1 MAIISTLRDKGGK
14 FLVFVVGFS
23 IAAFVL
29 GDILGPNS
37 SLIGQNRNIVG
48 SIKGE
53 EIELVRFNAVYE
65 ELTYNFS
72 LNNGRSP
79 TQQEVSELRDQ
90 AWERLINDISYV
102 EEFNKIG
109 LTVTDKESV
118 DMVQG
123 NNIHPM
129 IIQAFSDPSTGSF
142 NKDNVIGYLQNLSN
156 QPANQQQA
164 WFSFESNLKPMR
176 LRTKYDNLIAQST
189 YYNSLDAEAEYFN
202 TSSQID
208 LAYFYIPFFA
218 VSDTLF
224 DVSTNEMRSYL
235 NKNKSDYNQDETRSI
250 DYAFFSVQPSAED
263 SMFFENEINDIRSNL
278 MSSNI
283 IDDSTYAVIN
293 SDSFNPYIKYN
304 PDELPTDLV
313 GKDVGFITEPT
324 YENGSISI
332 KKLSKIDQD
341 AQEKARAKHIL
352 LRFDDSNKSTVRTE
366 ANRILNLL
374 RSGSDFGETARTYS
388 QDGSASNGGDLGW
401 ITDGMMVKPFQDAV
415 FSRRRSGLIPRIIET
430 DFGFHIINVTYP
442 KTRTSYFVANIS
454 KDILPSDNTRNNIYR
469 SAELFKLDIK
479 STEDVFSD
487 YLKENNIIGGNISD
501 IDKNSTEVGTIPNA
515 RNVIL
520 WSYSDD
526 RYVGEVSDVLETDE
540 GYIVAQINEMKDEGT
555 KKLDE
560 VENSIKRRIIDE
572 KKYEY
577 LKEILVDYTSLQDL
591 KDNSGLG
598 DIYRSSGISMTEN
611 SLSNVGFSPESI
623 GTAFS
628 MQEGELTRPFKIDG
642 GVIVLGLESKVL
654 ADTLSNYDDYR
665 NTLIQT
671 NRFNVPLKI
680 DDAIKHFSDIED
692 DRYKFF

>member
-48 SIKGE
+48 SINGE
-53 EIELVRFNAVYE
+53 EIDLVRFNTVYE

-263 SMFFENEINDIRSNL
+263 STFFENEINDIRSNL

-293 SDSFNPYIKYN
+293 SDSFNPYIKFN

-352 LRFDDSNKSTVRTE
+352 LRFDDSNKSSVRTE

-374 RSGSDFGETARTYS
+374 RSGSDFEETARTYS

-401 ITDGMMVKPFQDAV
+401 FTDGMMVKPFQDAV

-479 STEDVFSD
+479 STDDVFSD

-577 LKEILVDYTSLQDL
+577 LKEILVDYSSLQDL

-680 DDAIKHFSDIED
+680 DDAIKHFSEIED

>member
-48 SIKGE
+48 SINGE
-53 EIELVRFNAVYE
+53 EIDLVRFNAVYE

-235 NKNKSDYNQDETRSI
+235 NKNKS
-250 DYAFFSVQPSAED
+250 
-263 SMFFENEINDIRSNL
+263 
-278 MSSNI
+278 
-283 IDDSTYAVIN
+283 
-293 SDSFNPYIKYN
+293 
-304 PDELPTDLV
+304 
-313 GKDVGFITEPT
+313 
-324 YENGSISI
+324 
-332 KKLSKIDQD
+332 
-341 AQEKARAKHIL
+341 
-352 LRFDDSNKSTVRTE
+352 
-366 ANRILNLL
+366 
-374 RSGSDFGETARTYS
+374 
-388 QDGSASNGGDLGW
+388 
-401 ITDGMMVKPFQDAV
+401 
-415 FSRRRSGLIPRIIET
+415 
-430 DFGFHIINVTYP
+430 
-442 KTRTSYFVANIS
+442 
-454 KDILPSDNTRNNIYR
+454 
-469 SAELFKLDIK
+469 
-479 STEDVFSD
+479 
-487 YLKENNIIGGNISD
+487 
-501 IDKNSTEVGTIPNA
+501 
-515 RNVIL
+515 
-520 WSYSDD
+520 
-526 RYVGEVSDVLETDE
+526 
-540 GYIVAQINEMKDEGT
+540 
-555 KKLDE
+555 
-560 VENSIKRRIIDE
+560 NSI
-572 KKYEY
+572 
-577 LKEILVDYTSLQDL
+577 YTQ
-591 KDNSGLG
+591 
-598 DIYRSSGISMTEN
+598 
-611 SLSNVGFSPESI
+611 
-623 GTAFS
+623 
-628 MQEGELTRPFKIDG
+628 
-642 GVIVLGLESKVL
+642 
-654 ADTLSNYDDYR
+654 
-665 NTLIQT
+665 LIQQ
-671 NRFNVPLKI
+671 
-680 DDAIKHFSDIED
+680 
-692 DRYKFF
+692 

>member
-48 SIKGE
+48 SINGE
-53 EIELVRFNAVYE
+53 EIDLVRFNAVYE

-109 LTVTDKESV
+109 LKVTDKESV

-189 YYNSLDAEAEYFN
+189 YYNTLEAEAEYFN

-263 SMFFENEINDIRSNL
+263 STFFENEINDIRSNL

-293 SDSFNPYIKYN
+293 SDSFNPYIRYN

-374 RSGSDFGETARTYS
+374 RSGSDFEETARTYS

-401 ITDGMMVKPFQDAV
+401 FTDGMMVKPFQDAV

-469 SAELFKLDIK
+469 SAELFKLEIK

-577 LKEILVDYTSLQDL
+577 LKEILVDYSSLQDL

-680 DDAIKHFSDIED
+680 DDAIKYFSDIED